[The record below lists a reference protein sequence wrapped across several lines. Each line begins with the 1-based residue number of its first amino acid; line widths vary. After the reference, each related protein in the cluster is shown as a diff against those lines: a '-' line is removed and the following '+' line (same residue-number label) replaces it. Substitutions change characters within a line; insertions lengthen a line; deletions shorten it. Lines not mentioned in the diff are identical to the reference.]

1 MSSDANS
8 LSLRVHIQNNI
19 NMQNNIQIFPGVK
32 GLIFDLDGT
41 IADTMPAHY
50 IAWRETLKKQ
60 GIDFTIDLFMELA
73 GIPLYGTVEKLNKMF
88 NKSIDPVQLGEEK
101 EDIFRATIHK
111 TKVIEPVAEIIRQY
125 HGKLPMS
132 VGTGGQ
138 RVIAENTL
146 KVVGMDKYFDILV
159 TSDDISNPKPHPE
172 TFLKCAE
179 QMGVAPEDCQVFED
193 GILGMNAA
201 RDAGMKLTDV
211 TQYYEVTIGQE
222 TES

>member
-1 MSSDANS
+1 
-8 LSLRVHIQNNI
+8 
-19 NMQNNIQIFPGVK
+19 MQNNIQIYPGIE

-73 GIPLYGTVEKLNKMF
+73 GIPLYGTVEKLNEMF
-88 NKSIDPVQLGEEK
+88 NKNIDPVQLGEEK
-101 EDIFRATIHK
+101 EDIFRATIQK
-111 TKVIEPVAEIIRQY
+111 TRVIKPVAEIIRQY

-138 RVIAENTL
+138 REIAENIL
-146 KVVGMDKYFDILV
+146 RVVGMDNFFDILV

-172 TFLKCAE
+172 TFLRCAE
-179 QMGVAPEDCQVFED
+179 QMSVAPENCQVFED
-193 GILGMNAA
+193 GVLGMNAA
-201 RDAGMKLTDV
+201 RAAGMKVTDV

-222 TES
+222 TESE